1 VSRRAI
7 IWTVAVALLLV
18 AAMAYGSSRQRD
30 DATDDTVA
38 VAEST
43 STTLNAHAEPTSTT
57 LNADDDATDDMV
69 GVAESMLTA
78 FNADDYETFTSRF
91 TPAYLAEMD
100 EAAFEEW
107 RAPLVETFG
116 RYQEITDTR
125 VTKGNDS
132 DAVRYVFT
140 VSFEKDA
147 AARFSITLKPGSTR
161 INRVDLKPAE

>member
-7 IWTVAVALLLV
+7 IWTVIVALLLV

-43 STTLNAHAEPTSTT
+43 STTLT
-57 LNADDDATDDMV
+57 ADDDATDDMV
-69 GVAESMLTA
+69 AVAESMLTA
-78 FNADDYETFTSRF
+78 FNADDYETFTSGF

-116 RYQEITDTR
+116 RYLEITDTR